1 VTGNGLRGLDEGV
14 LCDMWGK
21 AVLQVCREWG
31 CRKVF
36 YFRQCLSVA
45 ETRCGVYGMERWC
58 WTWNGLVVSQP
69 WNGGRL
75 PVK

>member
-1 VTGNGLRGLDEGV
+1 MSVEDRCETGNGLRGLDEGV

-36 YFRQCLSVA
+36 YLGSACLSQ
-45 ETRCGVYGMERWC
+45 RRGVVYMEWRDGAGHGM
-58 WTWNGLVVSQP
+58 G
-69 WNGGRL
+69 
-75 PVK
+75 